1 MAGIL
6 RADSV
11 GGRNEKAFDRSGPA
25 ERTTL
30 AACGNPYP
38 RSDLAYLDRGTGTY
52 VVDRSPYNGQYW
64 DRYYY
69 GPRYY

>member
-1 MAGIL
+1 MKKLSIAAVLLATTALAG
-6 RADSV
+6 
-11 GGRNEKAFDRSGPA
+11 
-25 ERTTL
+25 
-30 AACGNPYP
+30 CGNPAP

-52 VVDRSPYNGQYW
+52 VMDRSPYNGEFY

>member
-1 MAGIL
+1 MSKLSIAAIL
-6 RADSV
+6 LTA
-11 GGRNEKAFDRSGPA
+11 
-25 ERTTL
+25 TTL

-38 RSDLAYLDRGTGTY
+38 RGDLAYLDRGTGTY
-52 VVDRSPYNGQYW
+52 VIDRSPYNGQYY

>member
-1 MAGIL
+1 MSKLSIVAIIL
-6 RADSV
+6 A
-11 GGRNEKAFDRSGPA
+11 A
-25 ERTTL
+25 TTL
-30 AACGNPYP
+30 AACGNPRP

-52 VVDRSPYNGQYW
+52 VIDRSPYNGEFY